1 MDNNIKSNATFKKKS
16 IKAGE
21 MIKLF
26 IYKYSIVHM
35 ILLFLIGIEL
45 ILNANGYSINKN
57 IFYRSKENPVTI
69 LPWMYMYYI
78 LISPFLEEFFFR
90 ELLLNGLRKYG
101 LRFAII
107 TQALIFGF
115 LHKNIISIVHVTAS
129 GILYGYI
136 ASMTNSILPT
146 VALHIMH
153 NLFSILI
160 GVTILKDADLTSSIQ
175 IVMAITYILIGI
187 IILYKSNWKI
197 KLADKINI
205 DVKKVFAR
213 KQSS

>member
-1 MDNNIKSNATFKKKS
+1 MDNNIKANNTFKKKN

-35 ILLFLIGIEL
+35 ILLLLIVIEL

-57 IFYRSKENPVTI
+57 IFYRSKENFITI

-78 LISPFLEEFFFR
+78 LINPFLEEFFFR
-90 ELLLNGLRKYG
+90 DLLLNSLRKYG

-107 TQALIFGF
+107 IQALIFGL
-115 LHKNIISIVHVTAS
+115 LHKNIISIIHVTAS

-136 ASMTNSILPT
+136 AIMTNSILPT
-146 VALHIMH
+146 ITLHIMH

-160 GVTILKDADLTSSIQ
+160 GITILKDADLTSSIQ
-175 IVMAITYILIGI
+175 IFMAITYILIGI
-187 IILYKSNWKI
+187 ITLYKSNWKI
-197 KLADKINI
+197 KLGDEINI
-205 DVKKVFAR
+205 YVKKAFVR
-213 KQSS
+213 R